1 MQKSE
6 IIRNNIAE
14 TSNNNDQN
22 KQKQKNQNLIIY
34 FKIKLHNKIENQ
46 IELFKQSMNMGINH
60 YIEQLKP
67 LEYDKNKKMQVEYIH
82 NNKIR
87 QLRVRF

>member
-1 MQKSE
+1 
-6 IIRNNIAE
+6 
-14 TSNNNDQN
+14 
-22 KQKQKNQNLIIY
+22 
-34 FKIKLHNKIENQ
+34 
-46 IELFKQSMNMGINH
+46 MNMGINH

-67 LEYDKNKKMQVEYIH
+67 LEYDKNKKIQVEYIH